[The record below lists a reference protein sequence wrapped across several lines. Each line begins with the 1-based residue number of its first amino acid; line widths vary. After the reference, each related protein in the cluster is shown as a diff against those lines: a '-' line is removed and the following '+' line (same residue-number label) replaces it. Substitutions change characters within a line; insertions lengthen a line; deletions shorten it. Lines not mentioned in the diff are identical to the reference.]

1 MTPPV
6 RISLLA
12 VTLTAALGAVPA
24 LAQRAEPGGPAFQG
38 GGFVGPHP
46 GFVGPRP
53 EFRHGFVERRH
64 PFRRGFVQPRV
75 VVRPSFPAGFVGAR
89 AR

>member
-6 RISLLA
+6 RIFLLA
-12 VTLTAALGAVPA
+12 VSLTAALGAVPA
-24 LAQRAEPGGPAFQG
+24 LAQRGERGGPAFQG
-38 GGFVGPHP
+38 GGVVGPHP
-46 GFVGPRP
+46 GFVGPHP
-53 EFRHGFVERRH
+53 EFGRGFVERRP

-75 VVRPSFPAGFVGAR
+75 FVRPSFPAGFVGAR